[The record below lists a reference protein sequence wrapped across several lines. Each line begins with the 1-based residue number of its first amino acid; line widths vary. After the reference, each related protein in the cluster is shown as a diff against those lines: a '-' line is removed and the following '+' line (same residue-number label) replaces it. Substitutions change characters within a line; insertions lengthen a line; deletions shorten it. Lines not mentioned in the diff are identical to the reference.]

1 MHELGI
7 LIELV
12 KTVES
17 ILEDQEIPDIDAI
30 VLEVG
35 ELSPMIPRYIEACYP
50 CAVDQ
55 TRLANTRLI
64 IEVIKAVGQ
73 CNACHT
79 TYELIPTEGICPSCG
94 LKTFEIR
101 SGKEFMIKELRL
113 PEIPH

>member
-17 ILEDQEIPDIDAI
+17 IMEDQEIPDIEAI

-55 TRLANTRLI
+55 TRLANTALI
-64 IEVIKAVGQ
+64 IETIKAIGQ
-73 CNACHT
+73 CKACHT
-79 TYELIPTEGICPSCG
+79 TYELMPSQGICPACG
-94 LKTFEIR
+94 LKHFEIR
-101 SGKEFMIKELRL
+101 SGKEFNIKELRL
-113 PEIPH
+113 PEVPV